1 MAAAGDAWPV
11 LLLREYSDGRTERA
25 GQGSEKS
32 LAVKFPRCSRKMSPR
47 PHAECSWRFGRT
59 QAAPTPFLPKS
70 PADRPR
76 CLRNRSL
83 RCLGEWQPG
92 IEQGIC
98 VSAVRRIEHARH
110 AAHRA
115 RLFSTREREKTCFCG
130 NLFALRQLFP
140 RRQREKGRLAEGCRF
155 KHRRGGRRKRCFRRT
170 ESAMTGQVFV
180 HAQQRAPARA
190 WKAGPETVPRKGGP
204 VVPTF
209 PAVCSFSWPGTPTHG
224 RRNGVS
230 PGGIGDPRRRA

>member
-92 IEQGIC
+92 IEQGMC

-110 AAHRA
+110 AAHRV
-115 RLFSTREREKTCFCG
+115 RLFSRGRGKRHAFAAIFLLCVSCSPAG
-130 NLFALRQLFP
+130 RGKKDALR
-140 RRQREKGRLAEGCRF
+140 RAAGSSTSAEEGGNGVF
-155 KHRRGGRRKRCFRRT
+155 GGRKTR
-170 ESAMTGQVFV
+170 
-180 HAQQRAPARA
+180 
-190 WKAGPETVPRKGGP
+190 
-204 VVPTF
+204 
-209 PAVCSFSWPGTPTHG
+209 
-224 RRNGVS
+224 
-230 PGGIGDPRRRA
+230 

>member
-1 MAAAGDAWPV
+1 MFLAVRKNAGCADAVSPEESGRPPTLLEKSQSALPGGMAAGD
-11 LLLREYSDGRTERA
+11 RA
-25 GQGSEKS
+25 GH
-32 LAVKFPRCSRKMSPR
+32 M
-47 PHAECSWRFGRT
+47 
-59 QAAPTPFLPKS
+59 
-70 PADRPR
+70 
-76 CLRNRSL
+76 CLCR
-83 RCLGEWQPG
+83 
-92 IEQGIC
+92 
-98 VSAVRRIEHARH
+98 
-110 AAHRA
+110 AAHRTRTSCGA
-115 RLFSTREREKTCFCG
+115 PGAAVFTREREKTCFCG

-155 KHRRGGRRKRCFRRT
+155 KHQRGGRRKRCFRRT
-170 ESAMTGQVFV
+170 ENAMTGQVFV

>member
-1 MAAAGDAWPV
+1 MF
-11 LLLREYSDGRTERA
+11 
-25 GQGSEKS
+25 
-32 LAVKFPRCSRKMSPR
+32 LAVRKNAGCADAVSSRR
-47 PHAECSWRFGRT
+47 VRQTAH
-59 QAAPTPFLPKS
+59 
-70 PADRPR
+70 R

-209 PAVCSFSWPGTPTHG
+209 PAVCSSHG
-224 RRNGVS
+224 RERRRTDEGTAF
-230 PGGIGDPRRRA
+230 PRRDRRPAT